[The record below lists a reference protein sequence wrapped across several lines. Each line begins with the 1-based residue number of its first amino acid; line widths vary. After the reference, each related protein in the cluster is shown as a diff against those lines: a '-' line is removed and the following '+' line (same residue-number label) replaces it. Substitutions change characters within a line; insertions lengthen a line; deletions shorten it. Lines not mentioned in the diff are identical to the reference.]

1 MWLIKR
7 PFDALRFS
15 DFALYVARS
24 NKIPVLASECNISLC
39 VYSMYDAY
47 SCWIYKIDI
56 DTHIDDDDV
65 CKQTTALKVLGEC
78 LVKGNLCYL
87 YDENMVSR
95 TYL

>member
-1 MWLIKR
+1 
-7 PFDALRFS
+7 
-15 DFALYVARS
+15 
-24 NKIPVLASECNISLC
+24 
-39 VYSMYDAY
+39 MYDAY